1 MGETA
6 VVQLSEVRTASR
18 MALLVKYIIPE
29 DGDEV
34 QHPNVFSMQGSSSS
48 VTLGTIKR
56 SFPLPGSYHFRF
68 LHSSGGEKV
77 WLDVSEDGASVPSG
91 HDGIFAKISRIANS
105 NGNGIAPIN
114 TQTPAPQGDKSA
126 RTSERLI
133 NFDSD
138 GGLSPVANKREASVP
153 TAASYSMPTSSSAP
167 SILSSASDDLIG
179 FNAAIETA
187 ATSSRNSSNVDLFG
201 LESLQPVL
209 APLPPQQQQQQQGG
223 MARPAMSAMGGLV
236 RPPPQNGGGFGDPFS
251 GLGSTTGP
259 RGPVPA
265 NPYQQPRA
273 PNRPGI

>member
-1 MGETA
+1 
-6 VVQLSEVRTASR
+6 

-48 VTLGTIKR
+48 LTLGALKR

-68 LHSSGGEKV
+68 LHSSGSEKV
-77 WLDVSEDGASVPSG
+77 WLDVSDDGASVPSG
-91 HDGIFAKISRIANS
+91 DDGIFAKISRIANS

-114 TQTPAPQGDKSA
+114 TQTLAPPSDKSA

-133 NFDSD
+133 NFDID
-138 GGLSPVANKREASVP
+138 GGLSPVANKIEASVP
-153 TAASYSMPTSSSAP
+153 TAASYSIPTSSSAP

-179 FNAAIETA
+179 FNATIETTA
-187 ATSSRNSSNVDLFG
+187 SSSRNPSNVDLFG

-209 APLPPQQQQQQQGG
+209 APLPPQQQQQQQQQGG

-236 RPPPQNGGGFGDPFS
+236 RPPPQNGAGFGDPFS
-251 GLGSTTGP
+251 GLGSTPTP